1 MLTKILLLGSSGML
15 GSYISKNLEI
25 DGVELIPASRESI
38 DDFDFNKPDKVITF
52 IESVKP
58 AIIINAVACI
68 SLDFCEKNP
77 ALSQQVNSIT
87 PGVIS
92 EYCQNKKIYFI
103 HISTDHFFI
112 GNKDKKHPEDSTVS
126 IVNQYAA
133 SKFEAE
139 SRILKNKE
147 ALILRT
153 SIIGRTSA
161 NKSFLDWAI
170 NQIESMQNINLFDDS
185 YSSFLH
191 CKQFVSILKILIMK
205 KASGLYN
212 VASSD
217 VFTKA
222 DFVIKLATLMKIKIT
237 YQLTS
242 VNNLKIKRANS
253 CGLDTKKIIHEY
265 KIECPSFDEVV
276 NCSFNELEQNRY

>member
-15 GSYISKNLEI
+15 GSYISRNLEI

-52 IESVKP
+52 IKSVKP

-77 ALSQQVNSIT
+77 ALSRQVNSIT
-87 PGVIS
+87 PSIIS
-92 EYCQNKKIYFI
+92 QYCQNNKIYFI
-103 HISTDHFFI
+103 HISTDHFFSD
-112 GNKDKKHPEDSTVS
+112 NKDKKHSEDSMVS

-139 SRILKNKE
+139 NRILENKE

-153 SIIGRTSA
+153 SIIGRTSKK
-161 NKSFLDWAI
+161 KSFLDWAI
-170 NQIESMQNINLFDDS
+170 NQIESRQNINLFDDS
-185 YSSFLH
+185 YSSFMH
-191 CKQFVSILKILIMK
+191 CKQFVSLLKILILK
-205 KASGLYN
+205 QASGLYN

-217 VFTKA
+217 VFSKA
-222 DFVIKLATLMKIKIT
+222 DCVIKLASLMNIKIT

-253 CGLDTKKIIHEY
+253 CGLDTKKIINEY
-265 KIECPSFDEVV
+265 KIVCPSFDEVV
-276 NCSFNELEQNRY
+276 NCSFNELEQSKD